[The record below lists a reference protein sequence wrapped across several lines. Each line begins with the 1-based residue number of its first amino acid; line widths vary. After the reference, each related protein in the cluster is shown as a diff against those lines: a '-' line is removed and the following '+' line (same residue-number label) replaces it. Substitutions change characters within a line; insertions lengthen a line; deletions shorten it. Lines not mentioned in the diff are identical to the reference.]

1 MRLLNTRWIA
11 GIGLLL
17 FAIGC
22 KGDKPF
28 KRADANF
35 WVKPYIQLGKSTTLG
50 ERDALEIV
58 WLADDKDAPW
68 MLEIQRKGE
77 TEWVRMP
84 APRFQRVAVK
94 GADPHRVYHADAMD
108 LPMGE
113 PFAYRILND
122 ELQVF
127 VGTGQARK
135 SGDTPFRAVIFGDC
149 AADTSEQRAI
159 AALAYEQKP
168 DLLLITGDIVYSN
181 GRASEYLSHYFSVY
195 NADAVNSKV
204 GAPLTRS
211 ILSVAAPGNHDIL
224 TTDLNKYPDTQAYFY
239 YWSLPLNGVPYKFGE
254 KGTPRIKASKEK
266 IAAFQ
271 KAAGANFP
279 RMANYSFDY
288 GNAHWLVLDSNPYV
302 DPSSPKLLQW
312 ITKDLSNSKATWKFV
327 AYHHPGFQSSLKHQ
341 SDQWTRLLAETFEKN
356 GVSIVFNG
364 HVHNYQRSYPLKFTP
379 QTGKNGKFRQD
390 DGEVD
395 GVVQVDNVY
404 DGTTITNLH
413 GVMYIVTG
421 AGGAKLYDPALTD
434 SPDKWKPFTKSY
446 VANTHSLTVLDVNGK
461 TLTLKQIAQNGRELD
476 HWTVTK

>member
-1 MRLLNTRWIA
+1 MRLLNTRWTA
-11 GIGLLL
+11 GMGLLL
-17 FAIGC
+17 FAMGC

-28 KRADANF
+28 KRADAHF
-35 WVKPYIQLGKSTTLG
+35 WVKPYLQLGKSTTIG

-68 MLEIQRKGE
+68 VLEIQRKGE
-77 TEWVRMP
+77 TEWTRMP
-84 APRFQRVAVK
+84 APRFQRVAVT

-108 LPMGE
+108 LPPGE
-113 PFAYRILND
+113 KFEYRILND

-127 VGTGQARK
+127 VGEGQARK
-135 SGDTPFRAVIFGDC
+135 SGATPFRTVIFGDC

-159 AALAYEQKP
+159 AALAYGQKP

-195 NADAVNSKV
+195 NADTANSKV
-204 GAPLTRS
+204 GAPLIRS
-211 ILSVAAPGNHDIL
+211 VLSVAAPGNHDIL

-254 KGTPRIKASKEK
+254 SGTPKLKANKQK

-271 KAAGANFP
+271 TAAGANFP

-288 GNAHWLVLDSNPYV
+288 GNVHWLVLDSNPYV
-302 DPSSPKLLQW
+302 DPTSPKLLNW
-312 ITKDLSNSKATWKFV
+312 IAKDLSSTKATWKFV

-341 SDQWTRLLAETFEKN
+341 SDQWMRLLAETFEKN

-364 HVHNYQRSYPLKFTP
+364 HVHNYQRSVPLKFTP
-379 QTGKNGKFRQD
+379 QKGANGKFRQS

-395 GVVQVDNVY
+395 GLIQEDTVY
-404 DGTTITNLH
+404 NGTTMTKLNGI
-413 GVMYIVTG
+413 MYIVTG
-421 AGGAKLYDPALTD
+421 AGGAGLYNKELDNQ
-434 SPDKWKPFTKSY
+434 PDKWKPFTKSY
-446 VANTHSLTVLDVNGK
+446 IANTNSMTVLDVSDK
-461 TLTLKQIAQNGRELD
+461 TLTLKQISAKGKEID